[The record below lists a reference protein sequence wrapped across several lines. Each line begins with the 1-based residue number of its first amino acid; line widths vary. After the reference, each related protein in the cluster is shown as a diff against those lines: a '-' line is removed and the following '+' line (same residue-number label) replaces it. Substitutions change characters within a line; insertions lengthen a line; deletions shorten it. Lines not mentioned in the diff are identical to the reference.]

1 MGIDPAGC
9 PLLAAAPRLYTSR
22 LVDAFTAIAPFVLW
36 RFVKLAA
43 LGLFVTGVVGATIVR
58 SRRRR
63 LLLTYGYATPGLV
76 LAYAA
81 GWILMKSTGRAV
93 TEPWILAA
101 ITASLGCLHLVF
113 LASHR
118 ESVRPATP
126 VLAWACGTAALAV
139 MTVRVTHPPVLAAVL
154 VVGAVVGAIAALPF
168 ARVSVRA
175 SDGDAAIVWRCFQWI
190 AWIEAGSLLV
200 MLLVNM
206 PLKATMGVS
215 LDAGTGLLGWVHG
228 VMVLVYLQALSSA
241 ARVLGLSRAQ
251 VALGAVAAL
260 LPLAPFIF
268 ERRLRAR
275 LAPTA

>member
-1 MGIDPAGC
+1 M
-9 PLLAAAPRLYTSR
+9 
-22 LVDAFTAIAPFVLW
+22 
-36 RFVKLAA
+36 
-43 LGLFVTGVVGATIVR
+43 
-58 SRRRR
+58 
-63 LLLTYGYATPGLV
+63 LT
-76 LAYAA
+76 
-81 GWILMKSTGRAV
+81 
-93 TEPWILAA
+93 
-101 ITASLGCLHLVF
+101 
-113 LASHR
+113 
-118 ESVRPATP
+118 
-126 VLAWACGTAALAV
+126 
-139 MTVRVTHPPVLAAVL
+139 
-154 VVGAVVGAIAALPF
+154 
-168 ARVSVRA
+168 RA

-241 ARVLGLSRAQ
+241 ARVLGMSRAQ

-275 LAPTA
+275 LAPAA